1 MICSERSSKRK
12 DSEDEKAGVQGLCG
26 RFLRMKGGE
35 SGNNLILYIWS
46 QHLLKRCNYSI
57 IKANKSQQG
66 IEGKDGLLKTGSE
79 GIWQGKNR

>member
-1 MICSERSSKRK
+1 MICSEKDHKRK

-46 QHLLKRCNYSI
+46 QHLLKRSNYSI
-57 IKANKSQQG
+57 IKTDKQ
-66 IEGKDGLLKTGSE
+66 
-79 GIWQGKNR
+79 